1 LPFPTTGGLR
11 ISFWKGAGDSDLG
24 TGPRRA
30 PRLPVFH
37 ASCPAA
43 GMAVAK
49 PLRGMRFAL
58 EIGETEKNR
67 LEFSFN
73 QLFGSTVIKV
83 NDKLIKKN
91 VRLFSEPLQEKHEF
105 EVGQNERHT
114 VFIEKQRKLL
124 FGQKYLVYV
133 NQRLVKLL
141 HGV

>member
-1 LPFPTTGGLR
+1 
-11 ISFWKGAGDSDLG
+11 
-24 TGPRRA
+24 
-30 PRLPVFH
+30 
-37 ASCPAA
+37 
-43 GMAVAK
+43 MAVAK

-67 LEFSFN
+67 LEFNFN
-73 QLFGSTVIKV
+73 QLLGSTVIKV

>member
-1 LPFPTTGGLR
+1 MT
-11 ISFWKGAGDSDLG
+11 
-24 TGPRRA
+24 
-30 PRLPVFH
+30 
-37 ASCPAA
+37 
-43 GMAVAK
+43 
-49 PLRGMRFAL
+49 FAID
-58 EIGETEKNR
+58 IGETEKNR

-73 QLFGSTVIKV
+73 QLLGSTVIKV

-91 VRLFSEPLQEKHEF
+91 VRLFSEPLQEQHQF
-105 EVGQNERHT
+105 EVGKNERHT